1 MWNIPPV
8 KSSPRTADM
17 TRPIMRTQRNIPVD
31 RVAAYQCVEDA
42 VGIAKGKRVTGWYRT
57 FSEGRLISDFI
68 PRVSQ
73 YVALEEASFPILIT
87 SYQLEPKTNVKE
99 DSARGVKFD
108 RRSRKSP
115 EKYEAVIRF
124 ATDYMLL

>member
-1 MWNIPPV
+1 MA
-8 KSSPRTADM
+8 KPR
-17 TRPIMRTQRNIPVD
+17 I
-31 RVAAYQCVEDA
+31 
-42 VGIAKGKRVTGWYRT
+42 TGWYRT
-57 FSEGRLISDFI
+57 FGEGRLISEFI
-68 PRVSQ
+68 PWVSQ

-87 SYQLEPKTNVKE
+87 SYQLEPKINVKE

-115 EKYEAVIRF
+115 EKYEAVIRS

>member
-1 MWNIPPV
+1 
-8 KSSPRTADM
+8 M

-57 FSEGRLISDFI
+57 FGEGRLISEFI

-73 YVALEEASFPILIT
+73 YVALEETSFPILIT
-87 SYQLEPKTNVKE
+87 PYQLEHQLEPKTNVKE

-115 EKYEAVIRF
+115 EKYEAVIRS
-124 ATDYMLL
+124 ATATVTQMNWW

>member
-1 MWNIPPV
+1 
-8 KSSPRTADM
+8 M

-42 VGIAKGKRVTGWYRT
+42 VDIAKGKRITGWYHT
-57 FSEGRLISDFI
+57 FSEDRLIAEFI
-68 PRVSQ
+68 PKVSQ

-87 SYQLEPKTNVKE
+87 SYQLEPKTDAKE
-99 DSARGVKFD
+99 EIDKRVKFD

-115 EKYEAVIRF
+115 EKYEAVIRS
-124 ATDYMLL
+124 AADYMLL